1 MSASVAK
8 GSVNQCCKLTKLR
21 KIDMTD
27 KKPSKSREEAS
38 DNRSDAE
45 KYLERA
51 EKLHAE
57 RVEFG
62 KELDQRIADLVAT
75 SERTITEL
83 GKQIEE
89 LAAEDRKH
97 HAEIKEMQAENAKQ
111 QDKNAKQIERMLAE
125 SENRNKEVGGL
136 SNKFGRFTEE
146 LAEPSI
152 REILDEGF
160 DADFRPELKSKVSN
174 RLVAHLVDAWG
185 VARNGVRAVYLIE
198 VKSRFRPGKHFK
210 QIWEQVEDFRTYAPE
225 YADYQIYPMV
235 GVVDASEQDR
245 LQIWRNGMYVID
257 VADGVFKLAQRPDG
271 FKPNGS
277 HGMQEKG
284 GGTPNLRMVPGGL
297 TGAKWSQHSS

>member
-1 MSASVAK
+1 
-8 GSVNQCCKLTKLR
+8 
-21 KIDMTD
+21 MTD

-45 KYLERA
+45 KYLDRA

-62 KELDQRIADLVAT
+62 KELDQRIADLVAADD
-75 SERTITEL
+75 RR
-83 GKQIEE
+83 
-89 LAAEDRKH
+89 AAEFDKQHAKISSEIEKLSSEGRKYY
-97 HAEIKEMQAENAKQ
+97 AEIKEM

-152 REILDEGF
+152 RKILDEGF

-225 YADYQIYPMV
+225 YSDYQIYPMV

-284 GGTPNLRMVPGGL
+284 GGTPNLRMVPAGL
-297 TGAKWSQHSS
+297 TGAKWSQPTS

>member
-1 MSASVAK
+1 ME
-8 GSVNQCCKLTKLR
+8 
-21 KIDMTD
+21 DE
-27 KKPSKSREEAS
+27 KPINSNEEAN
-38 DNRSDAE
+38 DHRSDAE

-75 SERTITEL
+75 SERTISEL

-97 HAEIKEMQAENAKQ
+97 HAEIKDMQAENAKQQAKNDEQ

-152 REILDEGF
+152 RKILEDEF

-185 VARNGVRAVYLIE
+185 VAQNGVRAVYLIE
-198 VKSRFRPGKHFK
+198 VKCRFRPGKHFK

-225 YADYQIYPMV
+225 YSDYQIYPMV

-284 GGTPNLRMVPGGL
+284 GGTPNLRMVPSGMTGGE
-297 TGAKWSQHSS
+297 WSQHSS